1 MRWPIHI
8 RLPSVFGWASLAFA
22 DRLKL
27 LAILFQAGAGIA
39 MTIMAGYALWNL
51 AHLKAVWPVFY
62 LGAGAL
68 ALIGVVTTGF
78 GALLYKR
85 TVEFEAFGTK
95 FKAQDQEGAAVMAQQ
110 MKEITNVQRANFQ
123 DNERGVDRPIVGNA
137 GTVVV
142 QERGDQ
148 QPEQQAEHGQQD
160 NRRPERGPDNPSG

>member
-1 MRWPIHI
+1 MKWPIHI
-8 RLPSVFGWASLAFA
+8 TLPSVFGWATLAFA

-27 LAILFQAGAGIA
+27 LAILFQAGAGVT
-39 MTIMAGYALWNL
+39 MTAMAGYALWNL
-51 AHLKAVWPVFY
+51 AHFKAVWPVFY

-95 FKAQDQEGAAVMAQQ
+95 FKAQDQEGAAMMAQQ
-110 MKEITNVQRANFQ
+110 MKEISNVQYANSQ
-123 DNERGVDRPIVGNA
+123 DNERGIGRPIVGNA

-142 QERGDQ
+142 GGGKDQ
-148 QPEQQAEHGQQD
+148 QPGQPTDDGQQND
-160 NRRPERGPDNPSG
+160 SEPERGSDNPKR